1 MLNGKIK
8 ITIAIN
14 DDSLPQ
20 VCTKN
25 VIEGVDV
32 NVKHNLFQLS
42 NGHHIDYD
50 RKLLKK
56 IFKQQKR
63 IDEIKSHK
71 DLLGLDKKFGTR
83 SLLRNQKNRN
93 RVTNML
99 ERKIVELFK
108 YCKKHNIDHLSFEK
122 LSQFNGKSY
131 ATNKEFDVNYNRLIR
146 ALHLSDIKDM
156 VFRIGKKYGITI
168 SLVNP
173 KYTSQQCSVCG
184 YISSYNRQN
193 QEHFYCRHC
202 GHKENADLN
211 AAKNI
216 KQRIQSNVLRE
227 LLHEEINTNQ
237 YEMISDEKE
246 YSFKESLL
254 LATYLDNY

>member
-8 ITIAIN
+8 IVITV
-14 DDSLPQ
+14 DDNSSSQ
-20 VCTKN
+20 VYTKN

-42 NGHHIDYD
+42 NGHSIDYD

-56 IFKQQKR
+56 IFKQQKK

-71 DLLGLDKKFGTR
+71 DSLNLDKNFGTR
-83 SLLRNQKNRN
+83 LLLKNQKNKN

-99 ERKIVELFK
+99 ERKIVELLK
-108 YCKKHNIDHLSFEK
+108 YCKKHNIDHLVFEK
-122 LSQFNGKSY
+122 LGQFNGKNYSN
-131 ATNKEFDVNYNRLIR
+131 NKEFDVNYNRLIR
-146 ALHLSDIKDM
+146 ALHLSDIKNM
-156 VFRIGKKYGITI
+156 VLRIGKKYGITI
-168 SLVNP
+168 SLINP
-173 KYTSQQCSVCG
+173 KYTSQQCNVCG

-193 QEHFYCRHC
+193 QEHFHCRHC
-202 GHKENADLN
+202 GHEENADLN